1 MKNIL
6 KKIIINLLT
15 ITVVFS
21 QLPSNASYINRT
33 KNRLVEQTVTSNSL
47 PAFQYNRYNIELN
60 QKHEIDLVLTLDAK
74 IVKVQVTDATP
85 IGLNIDKASL
95 TEDGLKVIET
105 PRKRS
110 RQGKLD
116 LIHEGLSTNKA
127 TYILNKVNN
136 EQQTTKG
143 IDYKTFKVTIRGIL
157 PGSYSVR
164 AAVDGKT
171 FASTTIVTKPEF
183 RIDSISPSVIDLGK
197 ESLITLT
204 GKRLDSFTQVFFQGN
219 DIQIKEIESL
229 EGDIL
234 KVKVFVDGNTKGG
247 FRDLTAYS
255 GNRL

>member
-1 MKNIL
+1 MKNLL

-21 QLPSNASYINRT
+21 QLPSNASYAKKTSSRSIDEQRT
-33 KNRLVEQTVTSNSL
+33 STSL
-47 PAFQYNRYNIELN
+47 PAFKYDRYNVELN
-60 QKHEIDLVLTLDAK
+60 EKHEIDLVLTLDAK

-157 PGSYSVR
+157 PGSY
-164 AAVDGKT
+164 
-171 FASTTIVTKPEF
+171 
-183 RIDSISPSVIDLGK
+183 
-197 ESLITLT
+197 
-204 GKRLDSFTQVFFQGN
+204 
-219 DIQIKEIESL
+219 
-229 EGDIL
+229 
-234 KVKVFVDGNTKGG
+234 
-247 FRDLTAYS
+247 TAYS
-255 GNRL
+255 GR